1 MDGITSDIIKLGRQI
16 VLTYLTNI
24 FNNIP
29 KTKQTPDSR
38 HEAKIVSLFKQGDP
52 KTSRT
57 KAYKP
62 PATHRL
68 LQTIIKRSLDENWP
82 EEQAGFRKCY
92 STSRPSANS
101 KPNNRQVKWMQL
113 NTMHRSIEEN
123 QHKRNKR
130 KILQT
135 VYFHATARIHLDKLV
150 SDDFPRNKGVSQGDL
165 TLT

>member
-1 MDGITSDIIKLGRQI
+1 MTRNKALGMDGITSDIIKLGRQI

-92 STSRPSANS
+92 STSD
-101 KPNNRQVKWMQL
+101 
-113 NTMHRSIEEN
+113 H
-123 QHKRNKR
+123 
-130 KILQT
+130 LQT
-135 VYFHATARIHLDKLV
+135 LNQIIDKSNECNLILCIGALRKTSIKETNV
-150 SDDFPRNKGVSQGDL
+150 KFYKPSTSMLQLGSI
-165 TLT
+165 